1 MLRRWRSPFM
11 LCLILATLLASSEIA
26 FGSCIKFPRD
36 AEYATVEV
44 CEHSDSYSFRIGDHT
59 QGFLKEE
66 FSQRLSTAARNW
78 LSSHGQLAS
87 LPKSSNMQ
95 IWMTVPM
102 ANPEA
107 AQPRALIQTS
117 GGWISFWFDLNKE
130 DWEFEDHESA
140 ILGKE
145 SYPTSYG
152 HRPATVFVQSHP
164 ETTFETVESAL
175 LARGATAV
183 SDKGNGVFEARCEVF
198 DEKKLAAEAGKM
210 TNVIKYAQVNSVMEW
225 IADRQMA
232 FSFKTD
238 HNWE

>member
-11 LCLILATLLASSEIA
+11 LCLLLAGLLASSEMA

-36 AEYATVEV
+36 AEHATVEV

-59 QGFLKEE
+59 QSFLKEE
-66 FSQRLSTAARNW
+66 FSQRLSNAARNW
-78 LSSHGQLAS
+78 MSKHGQLAS
-87 LPKSSNMQ
+87 LPTSTMIQ
-95 IWMTVPM
+95 LWMTVPM

-107 AQPRALIQTS
+107 AQPRALIQTAS
-117 GGWISFWFDLNKE
+117 GWISFWFDLNKQ

-140 ILGKE
+140 ILDKE
-145 SYPTSYG
+145 PYPTSYG

-164 ETTFETVESAL
+164 GTTLKSVESAL
-175 LARGATAV
+175 LTHGAKSV
-183 SDKGNGVFEARCEVF
+183 RDRGNGVFEARCEVF
-198 DEKKLAAEAGKM
+198 NEKKLATEAGKM

-232 FSFKTD
+232 FSFKTH
-238 HNWE
+238 HNRE